1 MRLDDDA
8 CILDPIQFDIFKRM
22 QSEKITYAYKQI
34 FLDPKEYVVG
44 LDAFAESYMRDNGLK
59 WSNAPLRQQAK
70 RITGGH
76 LLSFS
81 TNLEA
86 LDMNKYR
93 SAENKRSCL

>member
-8 CILDPIQFDIFKRM
+8 CILDSIPFDIFKRM

-34 FLDPKEYVVG
+34 FVDPKVFVLG
-44 LDAFAESYMRDNGLK
+44 LDAFAESYMQENGLK
-59 WSNAPLRQQAK
+59 WSNPLLRQQAK
-70 RITGGH
+70 RVSGGH

-86 LDMNKYR
+86 IDMMKYR
-93 SAENKRSCL
+93 SAENNR